1 MKKYIQILVVF
12 ALVLAVIGIARA
24 NPAWAGKSTNPPQAA
39 PQSGLDSVDLNAA
52 QPMSIIVTGSGSY
65 LIGGVC
71 KFDANYIATDIKN
84 QVDAEVP
91 IADSQKVPFP
101 GKGNLF
107 YPGCHVVHYKADAIV
122 DKAKVEDGSWK
133 VCFGKRPDVAMAIYY
148 YLDNPVG
155 GSPVWAALPTTVEGA
170 YSCAPALYTG
180 VYMPAGEMILA
191 PGGYETISGIPV
203 KPPPIGSVQLP
214 PFPHVITESGSYG
227 MGGICTLEAY
237 YKVENLS
244 DELWEEYPIEDNVIV
259 TFPENDDL
267 LFFPGC
273 HVLHYELNEV
283 QKKMG
288 LEKGEWEICF
298 AAAPDKQMTIYFYES
313 LVHID
318 DHENITPPWI
328 ALPTTTE
335 NGLAC
340 APAQYTG
347 VYVPAG
353 K

>member
-39 PQSGLDSVDLNAA
+39 PQSGLDAVDLNAA

-91 IADSQKVPFP
+91 IANSQKVPFP

-122 DKAKVEDGSWK
+122 DQAKAEDGSWK
-133 VCFGKRPDVAMAIYY
+133 VCFGKRPDVAMTIYY

-180 VYMPAGEMILA
+180 VYMPAGEMILG
-191 PGGYETISGIPV
+191 PGGYEHHQRHSGQAPACWQC
-203 KPPPIGSVQLP
+203 PAAALP
-214 PFPHVITESGSYG
+214 ACHHQVRHVWHGR
-227 MGGICTLEAY
+227 
-237 YKVENLS
+237 
-244 DELWEEYPIEDNVIV
+244 
-259 TFPENDDL
+259 DL
-267 LFFPGC
+267 HPGC
-273 HVLHYELNEV
+273 L
-283 QKKMG
+283 
-288 LEKGEWEICF
+288 
-298 AAAPDKQMTIYFYES
+298 
-313 LVHID
+313 
-318 DHENITPPWI
+318 ITRWKTS
-328 ALPTTTE
+328 PTTCGRSTR
-335 NGLAC
+335 LK
-340 APAQYTG
+340 TM
-347 VYVPAG
+347 
-353 K
+353 